1 MDLVLYG
8 AALSP
13 FVRKVEVVLREKGLD
28 FEMENINMP
37 FPDWYKEISP
47 ARRMPALRDRDIS
60 AEGPEGVIPDSSAI
74 CAYLERLHPEPAFY
88 PKDAYEHGRAVW
100 YEEYAD
106 SELAGCVGMGIFR
119 PIVFP
124 IFAKQDPDIET
135 AKKTVKERLPR
146 FLDYLEGELQ
156 GREYLVGDAFSIA
169 DLSVVTQ
176 LCNLELA
183 VGQIAPDG
191 WPELTS
197 LRERV
202 KSRPGFG
209 PNLAICKKILKQPVD
224 LGL

>member
-13 FVRKVEVVLREKGLD
+13 FVRKVEVVLREKALD
-28 FEMENINMP
+28 FEMESINMP
-37 FPDWYKEISP
+37 FPDWYTEISP

-60 AEGPEGVIPDSSAI
+60 AEGPNGVIPDSSAI
-74 CAYLERLHPEPAFY
+74 CAFLERIQPEPAFY
-88 PKDAYEHGRAVW
+88 PKDPYEYGRAIW

-106 SELAGCVGMGIFR
+106 TELASSIGMGIFR

-124 IFAKQDPDIET
+124 LFAKQEPDVET
-135 AKKTVKERLPR
+135 ARKTVLERLPR
-146 FLDYLEGELQ
+146 FLDYLEGEIA
-156 GREYLVGDAFSIA
+156 GREFLVGDVFSIA

-183 VGQIAPDG
+183 VGTISAEG
-191 WPELTS
+191 WPELTR

-202 KSRPGFG
+202 KSRPSFG